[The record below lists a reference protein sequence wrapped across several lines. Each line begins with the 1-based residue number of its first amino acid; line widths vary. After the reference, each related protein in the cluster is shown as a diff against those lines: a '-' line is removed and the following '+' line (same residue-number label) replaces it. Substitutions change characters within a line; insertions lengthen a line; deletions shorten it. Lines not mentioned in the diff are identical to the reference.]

1 MNRQETKQFLSES
14 FYEGVYH
21 RELRLSAKEV
31 ELLRQLYPSAS
42 VRKVSNH
49 TVKAWYDVCL
59 NRPEKV
65 PRTKRVPTE
74 KV

>member
-1 MNRQETKQFLSES
+1 MNRQEIKQFLSES

-49 TVKAWYDVCL
+49 NVKAWYDVCL
-59 NRPEKV
+59 YRTERL
-65 PRTKRVPTE
+65 PRAKRTPTE